1 MKFPAGIENGVEI
14 FRNHNGEL
22 DIMLS
27 GTKMHYIDAPLVI
40 REIFQ
45 SELIADKV
53 AFHSLTVKMKITE
66 ADKMELKFVDCRY
79 GRYDDKSDL
88 DGHTTRPDAPCCS
101 ELKTCLGFSEVCK
114 IPAGKNGILSRREY
128 IITIMVA
135 KGKQDKEIS
144 FELDIEISTIRTY
157 LARIREKLCVNNRIE
172 IAMWAINNGII

>member
-1 MKFPAGIENGVEI
+1 MKFPAGIEDGVEI

-27 GTKMHYIDAPLVI
+27 GTKMHYIDSPLVI

-45 SELIADKV
+45 SELIADRV
-53 AFHSLTVKMKITE
+53 AFHSLTAEMKITE

-79 GRYDDKSDL
+79 GGYDDKSDL
-88 DGHTTRPDAPCCS
+88 EGHKTRPDAPRCS
-101 ELKTCLGFSEVCK
+101 EIATCPGFGKVCLVPK
-114 IPAGKNGILSRREY
+114 GKNGTLSRKEY
-128 IITIMVA
+128 IITILVS

-172 IAMWAINNGII
+172 IALWAINNGVI